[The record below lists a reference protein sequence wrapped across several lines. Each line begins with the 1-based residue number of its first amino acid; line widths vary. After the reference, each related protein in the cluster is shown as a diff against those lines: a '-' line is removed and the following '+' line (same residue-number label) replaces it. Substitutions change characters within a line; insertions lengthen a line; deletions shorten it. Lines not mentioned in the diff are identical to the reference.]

1 MKPIGAKP
9 KKKKIH
15 YYIILHGKYM
25 GESWA
30 VSPAKARTN
39 FWWKFVKECDEY
51 SPREYDPEDF
61 DVIEA

>member
-1 MKPIGAKP
+1 MRPIKEKKP
-9 KKKKIH
+9 KKRFYILLDGQKI
-15 YYIILHGKYM
+15 

-30 VSPAKARTN
+30 VSPEKARVN
-39 FWWKFVKECDEY
+39 FWWKNVKYGDEY